1 MTETPLQELE
11 RLRQKQGPLE
21 PSFWDDLKG
30 FGRAAGQG
38 VFLGFGD
45 EITAALRSLGSDRSY
60 EDLRQEELQEL
71 SEFKERYPG
80 VALTAEIVGGLLV
93 PYGGLARG
101 AMTAARAAKI
111 GGVTGGIYG
120 AGATEG
126 DLSDRAVGAASGAA
140 LSAGLGA
147 GLQKVGSA
155 GSSYLRRRFGN
166 RPGSQYRGSR
176 ERAAAVGRMQGRFRK
191 ELELSDPETLKN
203 LDRQNIPP
211 SEAFR
216 TSVTG
221 RSTIADIPGMEG
233 TVSGVTQGSS
243 AARRIAERNLENRTK
258 TEAETLMENG
268 LERVLRATTDA
279 DDMALRVGKIV
290 EDAET
295 PYYERAK
302 SVMLPSEL
310 FEDVFFDPVTKG
322 VYNAHRANIRT
333 FVNNNRTGFSEEDL
347 LPAWDELIETSKDG
361 VKRFKVSEIPTR
373 YVHQLRQ
380 ALDKKAKWA
389 KSQVSAKEDVYRTLS
404 RRINTEVEPLN
415 SDYVIA
421 NRIHNIGEVTKDA
434 VAKGAKALSKSSS
447 TAVRQEYESLKGSI
461 AKKAYRSG
469 MLQEIS
475 NRAGTGSLGVF
486 LSNPRNQKLRNALK
500 AIFPDEQSFDKF
512 VVKAER
518 ERGFRNTEAL
528 AGVGGSRTARTTED
542 IKAWQG
548 GGFGQEAAE
557 LGTQAVAVS
566 PEWAAAR
573 MVGKAMN
580 RLRNINDEKIAT
592 EAANILFTRTPQE
605 AKKAFDELLKT
616 GKHLQGT
623 DLAALRM
630 IQRSLTASAT
640 PMGGLI
646 GSEIPP
652 FFE

>member
-11 RLRQKQGPLE
+11 RLRREYGPLE
-21 PSFWDDLKG
+21 PSFWDNLKG

-38 VFLGFGD
+38 VALGFGD
-45 EITAALRSLGSDRSY
+45 EITAALRSIGSDRSY

-71 SEFKERYPG
+71 SKFKERYPG

-111 GGVTGGIYG
+111 GGLTGGIYG
-120 AGATEG
+120 AGTTEG

-166 RPGSQYRGSR
+166 VPGSQYRGSR

-191 ELELSDPETLKN
+191 ELELSDPQTLKN

-216 TSVTG
+216 TAVTG
-221 RSTIADIPGMEG
+221 RATIADLPGMEG
-233 TVSGVTQGSS
+233 TVSGVSQGSS
-243 AARRIAERNLENRTK
+243 AARRIAEKNLENRSK

-268 LERVLRATTDA
+268 LERALRATTDA

-290 EDAET
+290 EDAQT
-295 PYYERAK
+295 PYYTRAK
-302 SVMLPSEL
+302 DVMLPTEL
-310 FEDVFFDPVTKG
+310 FEDVFFDPAAKG
-322 VYNAHRANIRT
+322 IYNAARANIQT
-333 FVNNNRTGFSEEDL
+333 FVKNNRKGFSEEDL
-347 LPAWDELIETSKDG
+347 LPAWNDFIETSAEG
-361 VKRFKVSEIPTR
+361 VKRFRVSEIPTR
-373 YVHQLRQ
+373 HVHQLRQ
-380 ALDKKAKWA
+380 AFDRKAKWA
-389 KSQVSAKEDVYRTLS
+389 KSQVSPKEDVYRTLS
-404 RRINTEVEPLN
+404 RRINSEVEPLN
-415 SDYVIA
+415 PDYVIA
-421 NRIHNIGEVTKDA
+421 NRIHAIGEVTKDA
-434 VAKGAKALSKSSS
+434 VTKGAKALNKSSS
-447 TAVRQEYESLKGSI
+447 TAVRQEYELLKGSI

-475 NRAGTGSLGVF
+475 NRSGTGSLGVF
-486 LSNPRNQKLRNALK
+486 LSNPRNEKLRNALK
-500 AIFPDEQSFDKF
+500 AVFPDQRSFDAFMQQAKT
-512 VVKAER
+512 
-518 ERGFRNTEAL
+518 ERGFRSTEAL

-542 IKAWQG
+542 IKAWQS
-548 GGFGQEAAE
+548 GGFGQEATE
-557 LGTQAVAVS
+557 LGTQAIAVS

-573 MVGKAMN
+573 IVGKTMN

-592 EAANILFTRTPQE
+592 EAANILFTRTPRE

-623 DLAALRM
+623 DLATLRM

-646 GSEIPP
+646 GSQVPSLLE
-652 FFE
+652 